1 MIALFCFTSTRF
13 LGIHI
18 HVSLKDNRLEGR
30 AVVGQLREW
39 IDTIM
44 RLQTL

>member
-39 IDTIM
+39 IDIM
-44 RLQTL
+44 RLRTL